1 MRSWTVLVVL
11 WLLQQSARV
20 GSTVHSNTRG
30 TSDEV
35 DHDLTTT
42 VDGVARAAST
52 DATLVSENV
61 PDVESHLRNLMDRLI
76 QESLPR
82 MTALGFGGNVTG
94 DCSAAL
100 FRLLLGVRKFEPW
113 ALRLVDANSRPPGGL
128 ISGTFN
134 DLGTFDQCVSTTA
147 RDADGEVHFSGQYC
161 TLYLQPRKLPFFEKL
176 VRKLHEEVYDGAKI
190 DFFKFMYNDMAHGLR
205 LGVCYPSP
213 CSAEEFEFL
222 IDSMVN
228 QHGFDATVKGCVIKE
243 KMHLGAM
250 EKGLLYLMASCVSFL
265 VVGSLTDI
273 YLRKYGKQ
281 AGHDLK
287 NLGAFYKMVVSFSAV
302 TNTEKLLAVR
312 AEKDSDAKRLR
323 FLHGMR
329 FLSAVWVILGHSY
342 LTIEPTAVGEML
354 RIVRFGKHLL
364 WCLVGN
370 AYPSVQTFLF
380 MSRPKLGFLMASVLV
395 IGTST
400 AVSIQAYLNSYQPI
414 PIYGQPE
421 LDKTLETM
429 AYIYYRP
436 HVHVAS
442 YAIGIMLGYVVLNHS
457 AEQLHRLIRI
467 TLWLL
472 SSALALLV
480 VFGPFKWLRGDP
492 WVGLDAVLYAGFGK
506 AIWALV
512 LAWITFSCACGRG
525 GFVTRLLSWKALV
538 PLSRLSYG
546 AYLVHSPLYLIRT
559 GIMRERMSL
568 QHFHLMKDF
577 FGCVTLSFLLAYLL
591 FLLCE
596 APVASLEKMLL
607 FQTL

>member
-1 MRSWTVLVVL
+1 AS
-11 WLLQQSARV
+11 
-20 GSTVHSNTRG
+20 
-30 TSDEV
+30 
-35 DHDLTTT
+35 
-42 VDGVARAAST
+42 AAST
-52 DATLVSENV
+52 DATSVSGNV

-82 MTALGFGGNVTG
+82 MTALGIGGNVTG

-243 KMHLGAM
+243 KMFLGAM
-250 EKGLLYLMASCVSFL
+250 EKGLLYLMASCISFL

-287 NLGAFYKMVVSFSAV
+287 NLGTFYKMVVSFSAV

-354 RIVRFGKHLL
+354 RIVRFGKNLL

-380 MSRPKLGFLMASVLV
+380 MSGFLLSYNVVKHLRDRKGSLWLPVSLLLLRRYIRLTAPLMFV
-395 IGTST
+395 IG
-400 AVSIQAYLNSYQPI
+400 I
-414 PIYGQPE
+414 
-421 LDKTLETM
+421 
-429 AYIYYRP
+429 
-436 HVHVAS
+436 
-442 YAIGIMLGYVVLNHS
+442 
-457 AEQLHRLIRI
+457 
-467 TLWLL
+467 WL
-472 SSALALLV
+472 
-480 VFGPFKWLRGDP
+480 
-492 WVGLDAVLYAGFGK
+492 
-506 AIWALV
+506 
-512 LAWITFSCACGRG
+512 
-525 GFVTRLLSWKALV
+525 LV
-538 PLSRLSYG
+538 PLVIDGPLVREHHPAIFATCSRNWWKS
-546 AYLVHSPLYLIRT
+546 LIHVNNW
-559 GIMRERMSL
+559 S
-568 QHFHLMKDF
+568 HLLDMARL
-577 FGCVTLSFLLAYLL
+577 TFLLL
-591 FLLCE
+591 FDL
-596 APVASLEKMLL
+596 
-607 FQTL
+607 